1 MRKILLLTFLTLS
14 VSSFAS
20 YAKTDPEMME
30 SQKCSNIF
38 SYFEKRYKIPK
49 DILYSISLR
58 ETQKAHSKHGIG
70 ITWPWTV
77 TVNPSGKGYH
87 FKNKTEAIKFA
98 KAQLASGKGRSI
110 DVGCMQINLKYHPDA
125 FTSLEQAFSPRR
137 NIAYGAKFLKEK
149 YEQYGD
155 WQKAIGA
162 YHSGSIDKASA
173 YHTMV
178 KQINDSMN
186 LYKKK
191 LADLSSYKYRT
202 TKVATTTKNSE
213 QKEKFLGMGK
223 VQVRVGT
230 LKENN
235 WFRKVQ

>member
-1 MRKILLLTFLTLS
+1 MNKILILTFLAFS

-38 SYFEKRYKIPK
+38 SYFEKRHQIPQ
-49 DILYSISLR
+49 DTLYSISLR

-70 ITWPWTV
+70 ITWPWTI

-98 KAQLASGKGRSI
+98 KEQLQSGKGSI

-125 FTSLEQAFSPRR
+125 FASVEQALSPQN

-149 YEQYGD
+149 YEQHGD

-162 YHSGSIDKASA
+162 YHSSSSDKAYI
-173 YHTMV
+173 YHAMV
-178 KQINDSMN
+178 KEIKDSMA
-186 LYKKK
+186 LYKKQ
-191 LADLSSYKYRT
+191 LANLAKHEYQA
-202 TKVATTTKNSE
+202 TKVATTEKKPE
-213 QKEKFLGMGK
+213 QRPKFLGIKK
-223 VQVRVGT
+223 VQVRVGA